1 MKERDILITEKTLQ
15 TARTAGRK
23 ITAIG
28 GGTGLSSL
36 LLGLKEYTENITAI
50 VTVTDDGGGS
60 GRLREE
66 FHMLPPGDIRNCILA
81 LANITPS
88 MSNLLNHRFAAGSLQ
103 GQSFGNLF
111 LLALHEIYGSFEL
124 AVAKM
129 NEYLAVTGKVLPV
142 TTANAQIYALFDNG
156 EKILGETSITDY
168 KMRTNQNIVE
178 VGILPQTAQALPDVI
193 TAIEQADV
201 LVLGPGSLYT
211 SIIPNL
217 LVRGVKEAI
226 CRSKALKIYVLNVMT
241 QNGETENY
249 TALRHLEELEKY
261 LGKGVLDVCL
271 ANSERINKRLLEKY
285 AQEGATPILA
295 NSADFKGGKPMLKE
309 AKMLWRSGEFVR
321 HDPLRLAYNLL
332 AVASALRPREHIL
345 GIYDKFLLDKA

>member
-1 MKERDILITEKTLQ
+1 MNERDILVSEKTLQ
-15 TARTAGRK
+15 TARAAGRK
-23 ITAIG
+23 ITALG

-60 GRLREE
+60 GKLREE

-88 MSNLLNHRFAAGSLQ
+88 MSTLLNYRFSSGSLQ
-103 GQSFGNLF
+103 GQNFGNLF
-111 LLALHEIYGSFEL
+111 LLALHEIYGSFEV

-156 EKILGETSITDY
+156 DKILGETSITDY
-168 KMRTNQNIVE
+168 KKRTNQNIVE
-178 VGILPQTAQALPDVI
+178 VGILPQNAVALPDAI

-217 LVRGVKEAI
+217 LVKGVKEAI
-226 CRSKALKIYVLNVMT
+226 CQSNALKIYVLNVMT

-249 TALRHLEELEKY
+249 TALRHLEELENY
-261 LGKGVLDVCL
+261 LGKGVIDVCL
-271 ANSERINKRLLEKY
+271 ANSERINKKLLGKY
-285 AQEGATPILA
+285 AEEGATPILA
-295 NSADFKGGKPMLKE
+295 NAADFKGGKPLLRE
-309 AKMLWRSGEFVR
+309 AKMLWHSGELVR
-321 HDPLRLAYNLL
+321 HDPLRLAYNIL
-332 AVASALRPREHIL
+332 AAAHSMRPRTNIL
-345 GIYDKFLLDKA
+345 GVYDKFLLDKA